1 MITVAS
7 RRWSVLALL
16 LLPAGLAAQGM
27 PALADSLLHRPD
39 SLSSVVSYPDGS
51 IGNAPAD
58 SAVGPLLY
66 APGVGGSLAG
76 NSIRGAMPG
85 RTGLLVN
92 GIDVT
97 PGTRGTWIELPVNG
111 VSQAWAVTGPLSART
126 AAGRALQF
134 EIPSMADSAG
144 ARASYATDRLMGAS
158 SLGLT
163 RLDASGGLSGRNY
176 RIFLAGM
183 LLGQKSADFGAGAR
197 DIPIF
202 APVGLDTTVRVA
214 SDAAP
219 GDSSTVDIPAWG
231 VTRGDCE
238 QFAASADARIA
249 GNYGADCTGDRTPIS
264 AQSRYRVA
272 INAQYDVNRTAQ
284 LGFLAL
290 KSRTDQR
297 NFDYASLANPA
308 NLGGSQQLASVY
320 AITLAGQLGRGPTPG
335 AYRVGVSRQVNQRID
350 GPLTPD
356 GELKTRD
363 PKLGLMLGGLDFRWD
378 FESFPV
384 DTQLVEN
391 YRLNRPGSRRSPYDL
406 ANVSQYEL
414 QNPYLD
420 SPYGLRSFW
429 ESGGPVGLLTLFRE
443 RRNAAFAD
451 LAWASSR
458 NSVFSLG
465 GVYTKYD
472 VTNYSHP
479 LTSQIFSDVYI
490 EHPTSGALYAE
501 QHFTYDRVELSAGVR
516 YDFFSSNAERPATLD
531 TLPFIPGTATPNPDY
546 GTYLQYPAISS
557 YGTEGQT
564 ATIDGEVL
572 PLRSTIKDQR
582 HSAWSPRFR
591 GSLRI
596 GSGTV
601 VRAGIARE
609 VRMPDLAQ
617 VFTGVNTD
625 LALTNLSQIFGSDLG
640 FERSWQ
646 EELGIRQHLAAHLS
660 LDLAGFHQVTDSVA
674 VPHLAS
680 LRNPTRN
687 DSPYNILQFTS
698 GGHFGT
704 QGIAASLVYSAPAL
718 GLLLSYQ
725 YLDADNQLTTGV
737 LNDWSRPHTL
747 SAMLTFRA
755 PPSLRSGLLTR
766 AQLWAGFRLASGTGY
781 YNCLFSF
788 EGSVEFEPALSD
800 EPCPASLLG
809 RSLARL
815 PASKQF
821 DLRFAKQLGS
831 AAYAPRIFLDARNL
845 FNWRTALR
853 TISTPG
859 GVEAA
864 RLHATY
870 PMLNALHSA
879 AAASGVYDES
889 TGAIQLPSGDG
900 CSSWVNFYDTSGA
913 PDCVALTRAEARW
926 GNGDRTFTLN
936 EQTAAANAWF
946 DATYLSTLN
955 GPPRRIRVGIEFGI

>member
-1 MITVAS
+1 VITVAC

-16 LLPAGLAAQGM
+16 LLPSGLAAQGV

-39 SLSSVVSYPDGS
+39 SLSSIVSFPDGS
-51 IGNAPAD
+51 IGDAPAD

-76 NSIRGAMPG
+76 ISIRGAMPG

-97 PGTRGTWIELPVNG
+97 PGTRGAWIELPVNG

-134 EIPSMADSAG
+134 EVPSMADSAG
-144 ARASYATDRLMGAS
+144 ARASYASDRFMGGS

-176 RIFLAGM
+176 RLFLAGV

-197 DIPIF
+197 DIPVF

-214 SDAAP
+214 TGTAP
-219 GDSSTVDIPAWG
+219 GDSATVDIPAWG

-238 QFAASADARIA
+238 QFSGSADARIA
-249 GNYGADCTGDRTPIS
+249 GNYGADCSGDRTPSS
-264 AQSRYRVA
+264 ARSRYRVA
-272 INAQYDVNRTAQ
+272 INAQYDVNRTAR

-308 NLGGSQQLASVY
+308 NLGGDQQLASVY

-335 AYRVGVSRQVNQRID
+335 AYRIGISRQVNQRID

-356 GELKTRD
+356 GELRTRD
-363 PKLGLMLGGLDFRWD
+363 PRLGLMLGGLDFRWD

-391 YRLNRPGSRRSPYDL
+391 YRLNRQGSRRSPYDL
-406 ANVSQYEL
+406 ANVYQYYL

-420 SPYGLRSFW
+420 SPYGVASFW
-429 ESGGPVGLLTLFRE
+429 ESGGPVGVLTLFRE
-443 RRNAAFAD
+443 RRNTAFAD

-458 NSVFSLG
+458 NSVFSIG
-465 GVYTKYD
+465 GVYTKYE
-472 VTNYSHP
+472 VTSYSHP
-479 LTSQIFSDVYI
+479 LTSQILSDVYI
-490 EHPTSGALYAE
+490 EHPTGGALYAE
-501 QHFTYDRVELSAGVR
+501 QHFTYDRVELSAGLR

-531 TLPFIPGTATPNPDY
+531 TLPFIPGTSQPNPDY
-546 GTYLQYPAISS
+546 GLYQQYPAISS
-557 YGTEGQT
+557 YGAEGQT
-564 ATIDGEVL
+564 VTINGVVL

-582 HSAWSPRFR
+582 RSAWSPRFR

-601 VRAGIARE
+601 VHAGIARE

-617 VFTGVNTD
+617 ALAGVNTD
-625 LALTNLSQIFGSDLG
+625 LTLTNLSQTFGSDLG
-640 FERSWQ
+640 YERSWQ

-660 LDLAGFHQVTDSVA
+660 LDLSGFHQVTDSA
-674 VPHLAS
+674 VIPHFAN

-687 DSPYNILQFTS
+687 NFPTAVRQFANR
-698 GGHFGT
+698 GHFGS
-704 QGIAASLVYSAPAL
+704 QGITTSLSFAAPSVDFM
-718 GLLLSYQ
+718 LSYQ
-725 YLDADNQLTTGV
+725 FLDTDQLYEEATWSA
-737 LNDWSRPHTL
+737 WSRPHTF
-747 SAMLTFRA
+747 SASLVFRA
-755 PPSLRSGLLTR
+755 PPSLRSGLFAR
-766 AQLWAGFRLASGTGY
+766 AQLWTGFQLASGTSY
-781 YNCLFSF
+781 LTCRSADFPSTNILTMSDAPCI
-788 EGSVEFEPALSD
+788 GSGFATSAL
-800 EPCPASLLG
+800 
-809 RSLARL
+809 RL
-815 PASKQF
+815 PARKQL
-821 DLRFAKQLGS
+821 DLRFSKGLGD
-831 AAYAPRIFLDARNL
+831 AAWAPRFFVDARNL
-845 FNWRTALR
+845 LNFGAVIRSVRDPEREPIARDQVIQGGLG
-853 TISTPG
+853 TIRD
-859 GVEAA
+859 EAI
-864 RLHATY
+864 R
-870 PMLNALHSA
+870 N
-879 AAASGVYDES
+879 GVYDAE
-889 TGAIQLPSGDG
+889 TGTVDLSAPGLCGAWATYQ
-900 CSSWVNFYDTSGA
+900 TAHAA

-926 GNGDRTFTLN
+926 GNGDHTFTLD

-955 GPPRRIRVGIEFGI
+955 GPPRRIRLGIEFGI